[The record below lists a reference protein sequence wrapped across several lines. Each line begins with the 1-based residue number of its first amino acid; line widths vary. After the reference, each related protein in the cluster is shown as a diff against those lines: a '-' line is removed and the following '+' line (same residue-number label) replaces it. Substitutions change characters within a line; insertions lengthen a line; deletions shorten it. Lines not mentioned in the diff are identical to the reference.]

1 MGVGNIKPWQKQ
13 CPQSLS
19 VRERELQK
27 AMNSSR
33 TEVNWSN
40 FSRHLGHLGI
50 SQVGKGIKIQ
60 NICEARSD
68 YLCHGNCLFG
78 AVVSSECDSTTVC
91 SLTHRYSNYLV
102 LRPWSSKP
110 LSLNTFQ
117 VTVVQQ
123 LCVTQCDLGPF
134 CPGHG
139 THLFQE
145 YPYYHCTARLCLCA
159 FSHHCYI
166 GIDLDLNKPKGM
178 PGLKLHAASPL
189 SI

>member
-13 CPQSLS
+13 CPQPLS
-19 VRERELQK
+19 VRGRELQK

-102 LRPWSSKP
+102 LRPWSSKAP
-110 LSLNTFQ
+110 FFEYFPSYSGTTTLCHPVWFGAIFPWAWNPSVSRVSILSL
-117 VTVVQQ
+117 
-123 LCVTQCDLGPF
+123 
-134 CPGHG
+134 H
-139 THLFQE
+139 
-145 YPYYHCTARLCLCA
+145 
-159 FSHHCYI
+159 S
-166 GIDLDLNKPKGM
+166 
-178 PGLKLHAASPL
+178 
-189 SI
+189 